1 MLKHTAAL
9 DHELKAVNEL
19 LGQPEVEPAEV
30 QSIEEGLKLECSE
43 LRQRAIQFQLTS
55 DIEWQLD
62 HGF

>member
-19 LGQPEVEPAEV
+19 LGLPEVEPAEV

-43 LRQRAIQFQLTS
+43 LRERSI
-55 DIEWQLD
+55 
-62 HGF
+62 